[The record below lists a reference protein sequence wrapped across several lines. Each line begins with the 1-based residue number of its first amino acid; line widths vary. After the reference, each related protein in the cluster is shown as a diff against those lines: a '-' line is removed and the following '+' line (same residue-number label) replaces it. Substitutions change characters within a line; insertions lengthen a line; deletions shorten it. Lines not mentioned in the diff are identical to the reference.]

1 MPKSAEF
8 LRYSQRRKIVLLTEL
23 IDCNMQSFVL
33 LLPFLHHDILFVN
46 YLTDPNLT
54 KNELNMLSNNQ

>member
-1 MPKSAEF
+1 M
-8 LRYSQRRKIVLLTEL
+8 LLTEL